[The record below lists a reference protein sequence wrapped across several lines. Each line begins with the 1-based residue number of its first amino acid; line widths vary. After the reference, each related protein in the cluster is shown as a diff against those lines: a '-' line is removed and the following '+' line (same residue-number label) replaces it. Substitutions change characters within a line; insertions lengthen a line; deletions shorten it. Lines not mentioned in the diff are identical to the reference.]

1 VAKAFERLRTALAEG
16 YRIERELGAG
26 GMATVYLAQDLR
38 NKRRVAIKVLR
49 EELAATI
56 GEERF
61 HREIQI
67 AAQLQHPNILPLLES
82 GDAEGLFYYTMPYVE
97 GQSLRE
103 RMVREGALPVADAVR
118 ILRDVADAL
127 TEAHAHGV
135 VHRDIKPE
143 NILLRGR
150 HALVADFGVAKAV
163 SEATGRQA
171 LTTGGVALG
180 TPAYMAP
187 EQTSADPHLDHRVD
201 IYALGAVGYEMLT
214 GRPVFMGTSPQ
225 MVLSAHMTETP
236 RPISELRESVP
247 QALEALVM
255 RCLAKERA
263 DRWQSAEELV
273 AQLEALAT
281 PSGGT
286 TPTQT
291 HPIVA
296 AARKRK
302 LEFGIAGAAV
312 VIAVLGIALALPRRS
327 GTALD
332 PNRVLVV
339 AFADQSG
346 AKQTHELGRM
356 AQDYIIQVLTEAGF
370 AKVVDPLTALAVSQN
385 VGATGPAED
394 AGGILALA
402 QEAGAGT
409 VVSGNYYAEGD
420 SLYIQARVS
429 NARDGSLMGTVGPI
443 VGSNGARRE
452 LVARVGRDV
461 VAALAPLLSR
471 DLGSFEPVAQPATY
485 EAYEAYTEGLEAY
498 FDNGYDDAARDFERA
513 VVADPTFIRARLWA
527 AQSLVASP
535 FINYRPEVYGKVA
548 SLLAPLV
555 QARDQLS
562 RYDRCR
568 LDFVMAL
575 GRPDLSAMYDAARCM
590 AAVAPGSDDAKRE
603 VALFTYRLNRPR
615 ETLRLLREL
624 DPDHGLM
631 KRWWEY
637 WNYVTAAY
645 HVLGDY
651 QHELEAARQ
660 GRRRHPANLAM
671 LYNEARALAAMGRL
685 NDLAASLRDMRALQP
700 PDMTPWYL
708 SRVGHE
714 LRVHGYPD
722 AARAVFDESITWYRS
737 RSQDAEEKRAELAEA
752 LYQAGRW
759 DDARPL
765 YEELARQRPK
775 DRLYLA
781 ALGKLAARRGD
792 RAAALSA
799 SEQLRSM
806 RNPVTGDVV
815 PAVTLERARIAA
827 LLGNREEAV
836 ALLQQGIGQ
845 GAYMAPQWGVHDEID
860 FASLQDYPPFR
871 ELVRPKG

>member
-1 VAKAFERLRTALAEG
+1 
-16 YRIERELGAG
+16 
-26 GMATVYLAQDLR
+26 MATVYLAQDLR
-38 NKRRVAIKVLR
+38 NNRPVALKVLR

-56 GEERF
+56 GEDRF

-67 AAQLQHPNILPLLES
+67 AAQLQHPNILPLFES
-82 GDAEGLFYYTMPYVE
+82 GEAEGFFYYYTMPYVE
-97 GQSLRE
+97 GPSLRE
-103 RMVREGALPVADAVR
+103 RMVREGALPVADVVR

-163 SEATGRQA
+163 SEATGRQL
-171 LTTGGVALG
+171 LTTGGLALG

-201 IYALGAVGYEMLT
+201 IYALGAMGYEMLT

-225 MVLSAHMTETP
+225 MVLAAHMTEMP

-247 QALEALVM
+247 PALEALVM
-255 RCLAKERA
+255 RCLAKQRA

-273 AQLEALAT
+273 VQLEALAT

-291 HPIVA
+291 RPITA
-296 AARKRK
+296 AIQRRK
-302 LEFGIAGAAV
+302 LAFGIAGAVV
-312 VIAVLGIALALPRRS
+312 VIAVLGLGLALPRRS
-327 GTALD
+327 APTLD

-346 AKQTHELGRM
+346 AKQSQELGRM

-370 AKVVDPLTALAVSQN
+370 AKVVDPLTTLAVSQN
-385 VGATGPAED
+385 VDATGSAED

-420 SLYIQARVS
+420 SLYIQVRVS

-443 VGSNGARRE
+443 AGFSGARRD

-498 FDNGYDDAARDFERA
+498 FDNAYDDAAKDFERA
-513 VVADPTFIRARLWA
+513 VVADSTFFRARLWA
-527 AQSLVASP
+527 AQALVASP
-535 FINYRPEVYGKVA
+535 MINYRPEAYGKAA
-548 SLLAPLV
+548 SLLVPLV

-568 LDFVMAL
+568 LDFVTAL
-575 GRPDLSAMYDAARCM
+575 GRPGLASMYDAARCM
-590 AAVAPGSDDAKRE
+590 ADAAPGSDDAKRE

-615 ETLRLLREL
+615 ETLKLLGEL
-624 DPDHGLM
+624 DPDRGLM

-645 HVLGDY
+645 HVLGD
-651 QHELEAARQ
+651 HERELDAARQ
-660 GRRRHPANLAM
+660 GRRRHPASAPM
-671 LYNEARALAAMGRL
+671 LYNEARALAALGRL
-685 NDLAASLRDMRALQP
+685 NDLGAALKDMRALQP
-700 PDMTPWYL
+700 PDVVGWSL
-708 SRVGHE
+708 GRVGHE
-714 LRVHGYPD
+714 LRAHGYPD
-722 AARAVFDESITWYRS
+722 AARAVFDESIAWYQARP
-737 RSQDAEEKRAELAEA
+737 QDAEWVRGDLAAVLYRAE
-752 LYQAGRW
+752 RW
-759 DDARPL
+759 DDARSL
-765 YEELARQRPK
+765 YEELARQHPK
-775 DRLYLA
+775 EMVYLA

-792 RAAALSA
+792 RAAALRA
-799 SEQLRSM
+799 SEHLRSM
-806 RNPVTGDVV
+806 RNPATGYAV

-836 ALLQQGIGQ
+836 TLLQQGIEQ
-845 GAYMAPQWGVHDEID
+845 GAYMSPDWGVHDEID
-860 FASLQDYPPFR
+860 LASLQDYPPFR